1 MNSILKKIMCILVC
15 VVVVCFVTFCVAKL
29 CNQEYINQTNN
40 TGLFGEATT
49 VVVSEVNPDMQTK
62 DSINTVS

>member
-1 MNSILKKIMCILVC
+1 MNFILKKIICILVC

-29 CNQEYINQTNN
+29 CAQEYIKQTNS

-49 VVVSEVNPDMQTK
+49 VVVSEVNPDMQTI
-62 DSINTVS
+62 DGINTVS

>member
-49 VVVSEVNPDMQTK
+49 VVVSKADPAVQTT
-62 DSINTVS
+62 DSLDTVS